1 MASKPDPM
9 TVEVKDGSVRVLA
22 KITEGRLSSTGKS
35 FNLLKTG
42 MKGVPVRIEGGEYDG
57 VVATFSGNV
66 YVSHTNI
73 EEAKL

>member
-1 MASKPDPM
+1 MAAKPDPM
-9 TVEVKDGSVRVLA
+9 SVTVQNGTVTITA
-22 KITEGRLSSTGKS
+22 TTTEGRLSSTGKS

>member
-9 TVEVKDGSVRVLA
+9 TVEIKDGTVTVTA
-22 KITEGRLSSTGKS
+22 TTTEGRLSSTGKS
-35 FNLLKTG
+35 FNMLKTG
-42 MKGVPVRIEGGEYDG
+42 MKGVPVKISGGEYDG
-57 VVATFSGNV
+57 VIATFSGNV